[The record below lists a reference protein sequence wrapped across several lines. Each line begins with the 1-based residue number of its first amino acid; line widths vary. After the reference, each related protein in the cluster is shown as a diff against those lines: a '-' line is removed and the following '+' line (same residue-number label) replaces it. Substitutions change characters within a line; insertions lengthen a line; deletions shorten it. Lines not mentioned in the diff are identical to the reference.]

1 MRLIDRRRRV
11 PTARCE
17 GADTTQ
23 KPPSP
28 SMSLPLTPRHVWAYQ
43 LSSTFDSTRRPASPA
58 TSRRAASVQDKRHF
72 QAAVDQSPC
81 CARYCVDA
89 FHGVDL
95 HAAYLRS
102 RVVGRDAADGTYAD
116 VVTRMHRAARPSSTR
131 FAVPTPPTAARSDA
145 RPRSATMRERPEG
158 PVNSALDATS
168 FLAFEPAAC
177 ASAAADSR
185 RPAASR
191 PASARRPLTASRGE
205 EPVATNPFGP
215 GAAAGGV
222 LLAPTIG
229 QLPRAASRAEC
240 NSPRGSRPPS
250 ASRGRTPVH
259 APLAAGPS
267 E

>member
-11 PTARCE
+11 IAARCE
-17 GADTTQ
+17 AADTTQ
-23 KPPSP
+23 KPQSP

-72 QAAVDQSPC
+72 QAAVDLSPC

-131 FAVPTPPTAARSDA
+131 FAVPTPPIAAARSGA
-145 RPRSATMRERPEG
+145 RPRSATVRRGPPEG
-158 PVNSALDATS
+158 SVSSALDATS
-168 FLAFEPAAC
+168 LVFERAAC
-177 ASAAADSR
+177 TSAAADSR

-205 EPVATNPFGP
+205 ESVATTAFGP
-215 GAAAGGV
+215 GAAASGV

-229 QLPRAASRAEC
+229 PLPRAASRAEC

-259 APLAAGPS
+259 APLAAGLS
-267 E
+267 

>member
-11 PTARCE
+11 IAARCE

-23 KPPSP
+23 KPQSP

-102 RVVGRDAADGTYAD
+102 RMVGRDAADGTYAD

-131 FAVPTPPTAARSDA
+131 FAAPTPPTAARSDA
-145 RPRSATMRERPEG
+145 RPRSAAMRGPPEG
-158 PVNSALDATS
+158 PVSSALDATT
-168 FLAFEPAAC
+168 LVFEPAAW
-177 ASAAADSR
+177 ASAAADTR

-205 EPVATNPFGP
+205 DSVAATPFGP
-215 GAAAGGV
+215 AAAASGV
-222 LLAPTIG
+222 LAPTIG

-250 ASRGRTPVH
+250 AGRGRTPVH
-259 APLAAGPS
+259 APLAAGPH

>member
-11 PTARCE
+11 IAARCE

-23 KPPSP
+23 KPQSP

-43 LSSTFDSTRRPASPA
+43 LSSTFDSARRPASPV

-131 FAVPTPPTAARSDA
+131 FAVPTPPIAARSDA
-145 RPRSATMRERPEG
+145 RPRCATMMREPPEG
-158 PVNSALDATS
+158 SVSSALDATS
-168 FLAFEPAAC
+168 LVFEPAAC
-177 ASAAADSR
+177 TSAAADAR

-191 PASARRPLTASRGE
+191 PASARRPLTASRGGE
-205 EPVATNPFGP
+205 DSVATTLFGP
-215 GAAAGGV
+215 GTTASGV

-259 APLAAGPS
+259 APLAAGLS
-267 E
+267 